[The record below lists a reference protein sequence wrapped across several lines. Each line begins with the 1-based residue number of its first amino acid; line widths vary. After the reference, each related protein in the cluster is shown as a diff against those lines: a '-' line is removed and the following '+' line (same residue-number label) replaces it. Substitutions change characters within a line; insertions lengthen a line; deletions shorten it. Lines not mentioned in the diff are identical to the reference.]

1 MELDAKEGG
10 GAGDGYVGED
20 GGAGYYSPEEQPQ
33 SDGGKDV
40 GEDGSER
47 AEVSTN
53 VATVAAAGEKRHI
66 VL

>member
-1 MELDAKEGG
+1 MWVKMEGRVITVPKSSRRATVEM
-10 GAGDGYVGED
+10 
-20 GGAGYYSPEEQPQ
+20 
-33 SDGGKDV
+33 DV

>member
-1 MELDAKEGG
+1 MELAAKEGG
-10 GAGDGYVGED
+10 GAGDGCVGED

-40 GEDGSER
+40 GE
-47 AEVSTN
+47 VSTN

-66 VL
+66 AL